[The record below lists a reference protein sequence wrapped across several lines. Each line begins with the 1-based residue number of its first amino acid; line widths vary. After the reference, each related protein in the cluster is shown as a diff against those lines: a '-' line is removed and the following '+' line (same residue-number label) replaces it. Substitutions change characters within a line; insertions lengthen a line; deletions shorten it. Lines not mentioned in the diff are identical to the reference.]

1 MKAERLN
8 HFQRLPSHLHKRFAK
23 VRSII
28 VSYFIHMRPNFNG
41 SIFCTKN
48 GKIDFEEINSM
59 KCLVSVRVFLHQKIH
74 MYQITLISNLVTDYI
89 QRRRGE
95 PEYNLLPK
103 LISNFYAP
111 HGPGL
116 DVKLFMATWF
126 EFNTL

>member
-1 MKAERLN
+1 MCPFFAQKTERLI
-8 HFQRLPSHLHKRFAK
+8 LKK
-23 VRSII
+23 
-28 VSYFIHMRPNFNG
+28 
-41 SIFCTKN
+41 T
-48 GKIDFEEINSM
+48 NSM

-111 HGPGL
+111 HGPGI